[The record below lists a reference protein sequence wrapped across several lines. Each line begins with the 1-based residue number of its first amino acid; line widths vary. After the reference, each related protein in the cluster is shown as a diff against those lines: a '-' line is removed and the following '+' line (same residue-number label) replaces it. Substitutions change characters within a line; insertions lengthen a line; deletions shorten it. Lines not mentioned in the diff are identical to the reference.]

1 MATLEEQLNGALR
14 DAVRERFGTQ
24 AVADQELF
32 VQPATSEK
40 FGDLQCNVAM
50 PLARRLGRAPREVA
64 AGLLEGIRWPKCVER
79 VEIAGPGFINI
90 FLSEKW
96 LAGYCARLLQD
107 ERCLVPEVGAGR
119 VVVMDYSSPNVAKPM
134 HIGHIR
140 STVIGS
146 ALDRMY
152 RYLGYRVIADNHIG
166 DWGTQFG
173 ILILGYRHFVDQEA
187 LRRSPVEE
195 LERVYAASYAK
206 ARTDREWMEQARRE
220 LVKLQRADPENLA
233 LWSRFVQLSLQE
245 FERIYRRLGVRFDLV
260 RGESYYRDRLSGI
273 VAMLKERG
281 LARESEG
288 AQVVFLEEE
297 GLPPCIVQKRDGGF
311 NYATTDLAT
320 IESRI
325 QEFSP
330 QKILYVT
337 DERQQL
343 HFRQIFAIARRVG
356 WNTELVHVWFGLM
369 RLPEGTFSTREG
381 NVIRLELLLDEAERR
396 ALEIVRQTSPSMPED
411 QQEEVARAVGIGAVK
426 YADLSQ
432 NPQSTVVFTW
442 DKALSLEG
450 NSAPYLQYTC
460 ARIQSVLDKYRE
472 TIGPLPSAESLE
484 LTHPQERRVAVRLV
498 RFADVVLR
506 SASRYRPNLL
516 ADYLS
521 DLAKEYN
528 TFYQN
533 VPFLKSEPGVRES
546 RINLCRA
553 TAAVLRRGLTL
564 LGIETPRRI

>member
-14 DAVRERFGTQ
+14 DAARERFGPD
-24 AVADQELF
+24 VAAAQELF

-40 FGDLQCNVAM
+40 FGDLQCNAAM
-50 PLARRLGRAPREVA
+50 PLAKRLGRPPREVA
-64 AGLLEGIRWPKCVER
+64 SGLLEQIRWPQCVER

-90 FLSEKW
+90 FLSATW
-96 LAGYCARLLQD
+96 LAGYCARLLRD
-107 ERCLVPEVGAGR
+107 ERCLVPEVGGGR
-119 VVVMDYSSPNVAKPM
+119 TVVMDYSSPNVAKPM

-140 STVIGS
+140 STVIGN

-152 RYLGYRVIADNHIG
+152 RFLGYRVIADNHIG

-173 ILILGYRHFVDQEA
+173 ILILGYRHFVDPEN

-195 LERVYAASYAK
+195 LERVYTASYAK
-206 ARTDREWMEQARRE
+206 ARTDPEWMEQARRE
-220 LVKLQRADPENLA
+220 LVKLQRGDPENLA
-233 LWSRFVQLSLQE
+233 LWSRFVELSLQE
-245 FERIYRRLGVRFDLV
+245 FERIYRRLDVHFDLV
-260 RGESYYRDRLSGI
+260 RGESYYRDRLPGI

-330 QKILYVT
+330 EKILYVT

-356 WNTELVHVWFGLM
+356 CKADLVHVWFGLM

-396 ALEIVRQTSPSMPED
+396 ALEIVRQTSPSMPAE

-432 NPQSTVVFTW
+432 NPQSLVVFTW
-442 DKALSLEG
+442 EKALSLEG

-460 ARIQSVLDKYRE
+460 ARIQSVLDKYGE
-472 TIGPLPSAESLE
+472 TIGPLPPAESLE
-484 LTHPQERRVAVRLV
+484 LSHPQERRVAVRLA

-506 SASRYRPNLL
+506 AASRYRPNLL
-516 ADYLS
+516 ADYLF

-528 TFYQN
+528 TLYQN
-533 VPFLKSEPGVRES
+533 VPFLKSEPGIRES

-553 TAAVLRRGLTL
+553 TAAVLRRGLSL